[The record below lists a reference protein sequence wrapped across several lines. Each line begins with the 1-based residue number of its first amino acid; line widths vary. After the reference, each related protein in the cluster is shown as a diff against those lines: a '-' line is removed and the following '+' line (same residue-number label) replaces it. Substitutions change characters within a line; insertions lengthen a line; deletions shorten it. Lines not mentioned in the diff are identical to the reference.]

1 MEKADIESI
10 PIKKTFDL
18 KDEKDA
24 YDAAEEM
31 VRIGF
36 YKEKKGFKV
45 LMPKASKKT
54 AKRIGY
60 IVTTTVTSSLRK
72 ENQERDI
79 RYWTNHHDKEHYGI
93 ELVSSKVVEEIYS
106 QALEKELELQKRI
119 QQWQR
124 LKKLQFL

>member
-1 MEKADIESI
+1 MEKADIEAI
-10 PIKKTFDL
+10 PIIKTFDL

-45 LMPKASKKT
+45 LMPSESKKT

-60 IVTTTVTSSLRK
+60 IVTTSVTTGLRK
-72 ENQERDI
+72 SGQERNI
-79 RYWTNHHDKEHYGI
+79 RYWTYHHDKEHYAI
-93 ELVSSKVVEEIYS
+93 VLVSSKVVEE
-106 QALEKELELQKRI
+106 LGL
-119 QQWQR
+119 
-124 LKKLQFL
+124 

>member
-45 LMPKASKKT
+45 LMPKESK
-54 AKRIGY
+54 RQRSG
-60 IVTTTVTSSLRK
+60 L
-72 ENQERDI
+72 
-79 RYWTNHHDKEHYGI
+79 GI
-93 ELVSSKVVEEIYS
+93 
-106 QALEKELELQKRI
+106 
-119 QQWQR
+119 
-124 LKKLQFL
+124 

>member
-1 MEKADIESI
+1 MEKADIEAI
-10 PIKKTFDL
+10 PIIKTFDL

-45 LMPKASKKT
+45 LMPRESKKT

-60 IVTTTVTSSLRK
+60 IVTTSVSAGLRK
-72 ENQERDI
+72 AGEERDI
-79 RYWTNHHDKEHYGI
+79 WYGTYYHDKELYAI
-93 ELVSSKVVEEIYS
+93 VLASSKVV
-106 QALEKELELQKRI
+106 QELGL
-119 QQWQR
+119 
-124 LKKLQFL
+124 

>member
-1 MEKADIESI
+1 METADIEAI
-10 PIKKTFDL
+10 PIIKTFDL

-45 LMPKASKKT
+45 LMPRESEKT

-60 IVTTTVTSSLRK
+60 IVTTSVSAGLRK
-72 ENQERDI
+72 AGQERDI
-79 RYWTNHHDKEHYGI
+79 WYGTYYHDKEHYAI
-93 ELVSSKVVEEIYS
+93 VLASSKVV
-106 QALEKELELQKRI
+106 QELGL
-119 QQWQR
+119 
-124 LKKLQFL
+124 

>member
-1 MEKADIESI
+1 MEKTDIESI

-31 VRIGF
+31 VQIGF

-45 LMPKASKKT
+45 LMPKDSEKT

-72 ENQERDI
+72 EKQERDI
-79 RYWTNHHDKEHYGI
+79 KYWTYHHDKEHYAI
-93 ELVSSKVVEEIYS
+93 VLVSSKVVEE
-106 QALEKELELQKRI
+106 LGL
-119 QQWQR
+119 
-124 LKKLQFL
+124 

>member
-1 MEKADIESI
+1 METADIEAI
-10 PIKKTFDL
+10 PIIKTFDL

-45 LMPKASKKT
+45 LMPSESKKT

-60 IVTTTVTSSLRK
+60 IVTTSVSAGLRK
-72 ENQERDI
+72 AGQERDVW
-79 RYWTNHHDKEHYGI
+79 YGTYYHDKEHYAI
-93 ELVSSKVVEEIYS
+93 VLASSKVV
-106 QALEKELELQKRI
+106 QELGL
-119 QQWQR
+119 
-124 LKKLQFL
+124 

>member
-1 MEKADIESI
+1 METADIEAI
-10 PIKKTFDL
+10 PIIKTFDL

-45 LMPKASKKT
+45 LMPRESKKT

-60 IVTTTVTSSLRK
+60 IVTTSVSAGLRK
-72 ENQERDI
+72 AGQERDVW
-79 RYWTNHHDKEHYGI
+79 YGTYYHDKEHYAI
-93 ELVSSKVVEEIYS
+93 VLASSKVV
-106 QALEKELELQKRI
+106 QELGL
-119 QQWQR
+119 
-124 LKKLQFL
+124 

>member
-1 MEKADIESI
+1 METADIEAI
-10 PIKKTFDL
+10 PIIKTFDL

-45 LMPKASKKT
+45 LMPRESNKT

-60 IVTTTVTSSLRK
+60 IVTTSVSAGLRK
-72 ENQERDI
+72 AGQERDI
-79 RYWTNHHDKEHYGI
+79 WYGTYYHDKEHYAI
-93 ELVSSKVVEEIYS
+93 VLASSKVV
-106 QALEKELELQKRI
+106 QELGL
-119 QQWQR
+119 
-124 LKKLQFL
+124 

>member
-1 MEKADIESI
+1 METADIEAI
-10 PIKKTFDL
+10 PIIKTFDL

-45 LMPKASKKT
+45 LMPRESKKT

-60 IVTTTVTSSLRK
+60 ILTTSVSAGLRK
-72 ENQERDI
+72 AGQERDI
-79 RYWTNHHDKEHYGI
+79 WYGTYYHDKEHYAI
-93 ELVSSKVVEEIYS
+93 VLASSKVV
-106 QALEKELELQKRI
+106 QELGL
-119 QQWQR
+119 
-124 LKKLQFL
+124 

>member
-10 PIKKTFDL
+10 PIIKTFDL

-31 VRIGF
+31 VQIGF

-45 LMPKASKKT
+45 LMPKESKKT

-60 IVTTTVTSSLRK
+60 IIITSVTSALK
-72 ENQERDI
+72 KIGQERNI
-79 RYWTNHHDKEHYGI
+79 KYWTYHHDKEHYAI
-93 ELVSSKVVEEIYS
+93 VLVSSNVV
-106 QALEKELELQKRI
+106 QELG
-119 QQWQR
+119 
-124 LKKLQFL
+124 F

>member
-1 MEKADIESI
+1 METADIEAI
-10 PIKKTFDL
+10 PIIKTFDL

-45 LMPKASKKT
+45 LMPRESNKT

-60 IVTTTVTSSLRK
+60 IVTTSVSAGLRK
-72 ENQERDI
+72 AGQERDI
-79 RYWTNHHDKEHYGI
+79 WYGTYYHDKEHFAI
-93 ELVSSKVVEEIYS
+93 VLASSKVV
-106 QALEKELELQKRI
+106 QELGL
-119 QQWQR
+119 
-124 LKKLQFL
+124 

>member
-1 MEKADIESI
+1 MEKADIEAI
-10 PIKKTFDL
+10 PIIKTFDL

-45 LMPKASKKT
+45 LMPRESKKT

-60 IVTTTVTSSLRK
+60 IVTTSVSAGLRK
-72 ENQERDI
+72 ADQERDV
-79 RYWTNHHDKEHYGI
+79 RYWTYYHDKEHYAI
-93 ELVSSKVVEEIYS
+93 VLVSSKVV
-106 QALEKELELQKRI
+106 QELGL
-119 QQWQR
+119 
-124 LKKLQFL
+124 